1 MQRLG
6 IGILSNLSI
15 KYSPGM
21 QVQTPLAHGL
31 SGMPARTSMSRSGSS
46 LGISGISSVHAK
58 KEDDVV
64 GNINKD
70 FPMVSEGIQSHTSSI
85 NSSSASSSRDSIPY
99 PDFKS
104 LSSSLAFGTQN
115 GSNMLVVES
124 LIFFATACILYILSS
139 QRKTH
144 TRRPQNGSHK
154 RTSPSTNSPSNI
166 TKFLHNP
173 LAQISRPLSCSSSTS
188 TTPLPTPP
196 HQPPKPQPGPQKPA
210 YVLPPL
216 KPTSPHPTS
225 MGLKRLDKSNWL
237 TIDST
242 YLPEHEL
249 RASLLETHGSCVLQV
264 LPPAV
269 PATYELLEMVIEFL
283 LDRYPDDF
291 SLVDENTILNKLT
304 GEQSIIG
311 SKCKNPL
318 ETAARLCMED
328 FNLLLQNPSEEDGE
342 WKLMASATLFP
353 AGWKLQERIGSSMA
367 VLHKP
372 VPGWKEKLGKSVNR
386 YFTHLTPRTCMER
399 SNLFIQATPILFQDI
414 PEAPPSPS
422 FPLTPSDIYI
432 RRERQTFTR
441 LPKSNAVLF
450 TVRTYMEKLVDLN
463 SADAEAMA
471 KQIRG
476 WDGELARYKGVGIW
490 GDVTLGYCDGRV
502 EEREKEEE
510 RLRGLRRDSGISMGC
525 EDEVVES

>member
-1 MQRLG
+1 MQQLG

-15 KYSPGM
+15 KYSPDM

-31 SGMPARTSMSRSGSS
+31 SGMPARTSMSRSGPS
-46 LGISGISSVHAK
+46 LGISGISLVHAK

-70 FPMVSEGIQSHTSSI
+70 FPMDLEGTQSHTSSFD
-85 NSSSASSSRDSIPY
+85 SSSASSSRDSVPY
-99 PDFKS
+99 SDFKP

-115 GSNMLVVES
+115 GRNMLVVES

-154 RTSPSTNSPSNI
+154 RTSPTNSPSNI

-173 LAQISRPLSCSSSTS
+173 LAQISQLLSCSSSTS
-188 TTPLPTPP
+188 STSLPTPP
-196 HQPPKPQPGPQKPA
+196 KTQPGSQKPA

-242 YLPEHEL
+242 YLLEHEL
-249 RASLLETHGSCVLQV
+249 RASLLETHGPCVLQV

-283 LDRYPDDF
+283 LDRFPDDF

-328 FNLLLQNPSEEDGE
+328 FNLLLQDPSEEDGE

-399 SNLFIQATPILFQDI
+399 SNLFIQATPILFQYI
-414 PEAPPSPS
+414 PEALPSPS
-422 FPLTPSDIYI
+422 SPLIPSDIYI

-510 RLRGLRRDSGISMGC
+510 RLRGLRRDSGISIGC
-525 EDEVVES
+525 EDQVDEL

>member
-1 MQRLG
+1 MQRLV
-6 IGILSNLSI
+6 IGILSNLST
-15 KYSPGM
+15 KYSPDM

-31 SGMPARTSMSRSGSS
+31 SGMPARTSISRSGPS
-46 LGISGISSVHAK
+46 LGLSGISLVDGK

-70 FPMVSEGIQSHTSSI
+70 LPMGFEGTQSHTSSF

-104 LSSSLAFGTQN
+104 LSSLDFGTQN

-124 LIFFATACILYILSS
+124 LIFFTTACILYILSS

-144 TRRPQNGSHK
+144 TRRPGNGSHK

-173 LAQISRPLSCSSSTS
+173 LAQISHLLSCSSFTPSTS
-188 TTPLPTPP
+188 LPTPAQ
-196 HQPPKPQPGPQKPA
+196 QPPKTQPGPQKLA
-210 YVLPPL
+210 YALPPL

-249 RASLLETHGSCVLQV
+249 RASLLETHGPCVLQV
-264 LPPAV
+264 LPPAI

-328 FNLLLQNPSEEDGE
+328 FNLLLQDPSEEDGE
-342 WKLMASATLFP
+342 WNLMASATLFP

-414 PEAPPSPS
+414 PEATPYPSS
-422 FPLTPSDIYI
+422 PLTPSDIYI

-463 SADAEAMA
+463 IADAEAMA

-510 RLRGLRRDSGISMGC
+510 RLRGLRRDSGISMEC
-525 EDEVVES
+525 EDELVEA

>member
-6 IGILSNLSI
+6 IGTLSNLSI
-15 KYSPGM
+15 KYSPDM
-21 QVQTPLAHGL
+21 QVETPLAHGL
-31 SGMPARTSMSRSGSS
+31 PGMPARTSMSRSGPS
-46 LGISGISSVHAK
+46 LGISGISLVHAK
-58 KEDDVV
+58 KEEGVV
-64 GNINKD
+64 GYINTD
-70 FPMVSEGIQSHTSSI
+70 FPMVSEGTQSHTSSF
-85 NSSSASSSRDSIPY
+85 NSSSASSS
-99 PDFKS
+99 
-104 LSSSLAFGTQN
+104 SLAFGKQN

-139 QRKTH
+139 QRKTL
-144 TRRPQNGSHK
+144 TRRPQNGNHK

-173 LAQISRPLSCSSSTS
+173 LTQITHLLSCSSSTS
-188 TTPLPTPP
+188 STPSTSLPTPP
-196 HQPPKPQPGPQKPA
+196 KTQLGPQKPT

-249 RASLLETHGSCVLQV
+249 RASLLETHGPCVLQV
-264 LPPAV
+264 LPPAD
-269 PATYELLEMVIEFL
+269 PATHELLKMVIEFL
-283 LDRYPDDF
+283 LDRYPNDF
-291 SLVDENTILNKLT
+291 SLVDDNTILNKLT

-328 FNLLLQNPSEEDGE
+328 FNLLLQDPSEEDGE

-399 SNLFIQATPILFQDI
+399 SNLFIQATPILFQDT
-414 PEAPPSPS
+414 PEVPPSPS
-422 FPLTPSDIYI
+422 SPLTPSDIYI

-450 TVRTYMEKLVDLN
+450 TVRTYMERLVDLN
-463 SADAEAMA
+463 IADAEAMA

-490 GDVTLGYCDGRV
+490 GDVTLGYCDKKV

-525 EDEVVES
+525 EEDVDEL

>member
-15 KYSPGM
+15 KYSPDM
-21 QVQTPLAHGL
+21 QVQTPQAHGL
-31 SGMPARTSMSRSGSS
+31 SGMPARTSMSRSGPS
-46 LGISGISSVHAK
+46 LGNSGISLVDGKMEGDA
-58 KEDDVV
+58 V
-64 GNINKD
+64 GDINKY
-70 FPMVSEGIQSHTSSI
+70 FPMDSEGAQSHTSSL

-104 LSSSLAFGTQN
+104 LSSIAFGKQN
-115 GSNMLVVES
+115 GSNMLVAES
-124 LIFFATACILYILSS
+124 LIFFATACILYVLSS

-154 RTSPSTNSPSNI
+154 RTSSTNSPSNI

-173 LAQISRPLSCSSSTS
+173 LAQISHLLSCSSSTS
-188 TTPLPTPP
+188 SSSSSISLPTPP
-196 HQPPKPQPGPQKPA
+196 HQPPKTQPGPQKPA
-210 YVLPPL
+210 YALPPL

-249 RASLLETHGSCVLQV
+249 RASLLETHGPCVLQV

-304 GEQSIIG
+304 GETSIIG
-311 SKCKNPL
+311 SKCENPL
-318 ETAARLCMED
+318 ETATRLCMED
-328 FNLLLQNPSEEDGE
+328 FNILLQDPSEEDGE
-342 WKLMASATLFP
+342 WNLMASATLFP

-367 VLHKP
+367 VLHRP

-399 SNLFIQATPILFQDI
+399 SNIFIQTTPILFQDI

-422 FPLTPSDIYI
+422 FPLTPSDIYV

-450 TVRTYMEKLVDLN
+450 TVRTYMEKLVDQN
-463 SADAEAMA
+463 IADMEAMA

-476 WDGELARYKGVGIW
+476 WDGDLAKYKGVDIW
-490 GDVTLGYCDGRV
+490 GDVTLAYCDGKV
-502 EEREKEEE
+502 EEK
-510 RLRGLRRDSGISMGC
+510 LRGLRRDSGIDMGC
-525 EDEVVES
+525 EDEVAKS